1 MKTIWKV
8 GELIRN
14 KENGQ
19 AYIVV
24 STHYK
29 VGSIIADMNEKHP
42 VPIMLFERDY
52 DDFARD
58 CDMKQT
64 VTGRWEYEGAFEQL

>member
-1 MKTIWKV
+1 MKTLWKV
-8 GELIRN
+8 GEIIRQ

-29 VGSIIADMNEKHP
+29 VGSIMADISQKHP
-42 VPIMLFERDY
+42 VPVMLFERDY
-52 DDFARD
+52 EDFARD

-64 VTGRWEYEGAFEQL
+64 DDEKWEYEGAFEAL